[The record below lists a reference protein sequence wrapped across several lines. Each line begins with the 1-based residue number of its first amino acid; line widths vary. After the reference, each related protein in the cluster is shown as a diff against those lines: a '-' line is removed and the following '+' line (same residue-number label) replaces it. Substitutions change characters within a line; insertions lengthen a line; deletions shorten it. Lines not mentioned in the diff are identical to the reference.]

1 MGFVCRI
8 LKHGRWAITRERMCT
23 NNPWDLGIVTI
34 EGNDALENVMV
45 YPLERDL

>member
-1 MGFVCRI
+1 MGVVCRI